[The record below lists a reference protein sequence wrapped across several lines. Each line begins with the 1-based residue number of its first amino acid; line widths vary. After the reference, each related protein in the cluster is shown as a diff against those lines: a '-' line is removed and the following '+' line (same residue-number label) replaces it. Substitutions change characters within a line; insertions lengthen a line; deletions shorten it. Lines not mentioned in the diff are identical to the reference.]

1 MATITT
7 ILASDIIASSR
18 VTLNTNFANLNTDK
32 VDINSTYADPAWIT
46 SLAGSKITGN
56 IGGNA
61 ATATALATA
70 RTIAGVSFDGT
81 ANIAIP
87 STGLSDSSDIVRGAS
102 SVASGQVLYGTGA
115 GVAGSEANLF
125 WDAANGR
132 LGVGTNTPSV
142 PLHVAV
148 PDAMPFKLLIAGST
162 RAFRVTTNSTEAVLA
177 GLDQTG
183 FNSFQPLMFQAT
195 RITFNNGSADY
206 ARFATTGH
214 LLLGTTTDDGT
225 NRLQVAGNIIVN
237 AGNSLR
243 LQNAAANQFASM
255 SLNASSIVT
264 LNYPLSVGPS
274 SALTSDVTLGV
285 HNGTPTTGVTSV
297 IVRAGAGQSSTN
309 LTTWQ
314 NNGGTT
320 IAAIGSTGRM
330 FSPRFTTLVDSG
342 WALQDDFDSSWPMLF
357 ASGRGIAWSSTT
369 SFAGTKDLSLSRA
382 SANTL
387 QVGDGGSNA
396 NGGLF
401 ASSIGVGVTPSI
413 AANVNQ
419 VIIRAGSAQ
428 STTNLT
434 TWQNSSGTAQ
444 SRVNVNGGVESAV
457 FLAVASSTS
466 FTGYRLVLGTAQ
478 LEIGSAVGL
487 NFSSST
493 EATATK
499 DAGLARN
506 AAGVVEINSGTAG
519 TFRDLYLRGVRPV
532 GSTVANLPTASGNT
546 GMMAT
551 VTDATVTT
559 IGTTVAGGGGNTVLV
574 WSNGTNWRIYAN

>member
-1 MATITT
+1 
-7 ILASDIIASSR
+7 
-18 VTLNTNFANLNTDK
+18 
-32 VDINSTYADPAWIT
+32 
-46 SLAGSKITGN
+46 
-56 IGGNA
+56 
-61 ATATALATA
+61 
-70 RTIAGVSFDGT
+70 
-81 ANIAIP
+81 
-87 STGLSDSSDIVRGAS
+87 
-102 SVASGQVLYGTGA
+102 
-115 GVAGSEANLF
+115 
-125 WDAANGR
+125 
-132 LGVGTNTPSV
+132 
-142 PLHVAV
+142 
-148 PDAMPFKLLIAGST
+148 
-162 RAFRVTTNSTEAVLA
+162 
-177 GLDQTG
+177 
-183 FNSFQPLMFQAT
+183 
-195 RITFNNGSADY
+195 
-206 ARFATTGH
+206 
-214 LLLGTTTDDGT
+214 
-225 NRLQVAGNIIVN
+225 
-237 AGNSLR
+237 
-243 LQNAAANQFASM
+243 
-255 SLNASSIVT
+255 
-264 LNYPLSVGPS
+264 
-274 SALTSDVTLGV
+274 
-285 HNGTPTTGVTSV
+285 
-297 IVRAGAGQSSTN
+297 
-309 LTTWQ
+309 
-314 NNGGTT
+314 
-320 IAAIGSTGRM
+320 
-330 FSPRFTTLVDSG
+330 
-342 WALQDDFDSSWPMLF
+342 MLF

>member
-1 MATITT
+1 
-7 ILASDIIASSR
+7 
-18 VTLNTNFANLNTDK
+18 
-32 VDINSTYADPAWIT
+32 
-46 SLAGSKITGN
+46 LAGSKVTGN

-87 STGLSDSSDIVRGAS
+87 SSGLSDSSDIVRGAS

-115 GVAGSEANLF
+115 GVAGSNANFVWDTVNNRLRIGGAVVGFAEFRNASNVATSFYGTALGFMATGGASDLGFRATNAILF
-125 WDAANGR
+125 ATNGDNER
-132 LGVGTNTPSV
+132 
-142 PLHVAV
+142 
-148 PDAMPFKLLIAGST
+148 
-162 RAFRVTTNSTEAVLA
+162 
-177 GLDQTG
+177 
-183 FNSFQPLMFQAT
+183 
-195 RITFNNGSADY
+195 
-206 ARFATTGH
+206 ARFAATTGN
-214 LLLGTTTDDGT
+214 LLLGTTTDDGA
-225 NRLQVAGNIIVN
+225 NRLQVAGGIKGGGYTIDNGAAFGATDPILYNSGLATLANYAFSQNGTGETVFNGLRIDFRTGNNNRLRVAAATGNIIVGGTTDN
-237 AGNSLR
+237 NFR
-243 LQNAAANQFASM
+243 LDI
-255 SLNASSIVT
+255 ASSGSSGT
-264 LNYPLSVGPS
+264 LRAY
-274 SALTSDVTLGV
+274 DQ
-285 HNGTPTTGVTSV
+285 TPTTGTTQV
-297 IVRAGAGQSSTN
+297 IVRAGAG
-309 LTTWQ
+309 
-314 NNGGTT
+314 
-320 IAAIGSTGRM
+320 
-330 FSPRFTTLVDSG
+330 
-342 WALQDDFDSSWPMLF
+342 
-357 ASGRGIAWSSTT
+357 
-369 SFAGTKDLSLSRA
+369 
-382 SANTL
+382 
-387 QVGDGGSNA
+387 
-396 NGGLF
+396 
-401 ASSIGVGVTPSI
+401 
-413 AANVNQ
+413 
-419 VIIRAGSAQ
+419 Q